1 MAKVLPDGPG
11 CIDLATLTDITQG
24 TSGQTEVE
32 FLEHPQDLSGCST
45 DIEQK
50 LGMMG
55 QEAGIV
61 V

>member
-1 MAKVLPDGPG
+1 MDAL
-11 CIDLATLTDITQG
+11 
-24 TSGQTEVE
+24 
-32 FLEHPQDLSGCST
+32 T

-61 V
+61 VLSTSGLSAGCNACTHKGGQSGFEW